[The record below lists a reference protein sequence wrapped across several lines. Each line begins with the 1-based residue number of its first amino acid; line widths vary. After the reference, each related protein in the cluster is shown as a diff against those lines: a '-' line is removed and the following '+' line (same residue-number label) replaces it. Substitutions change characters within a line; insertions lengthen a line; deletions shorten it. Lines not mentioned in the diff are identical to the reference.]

1 MYAIIDVETTGLRAA
16 SEKIIDIAVI
26 IHDGEKI
33 VDEFQSLVNPERTIP
48 SNITRLTGISNEM
61 VQDAPKFWEI
71 AREIVMLTRNKTFVA
86 HNVNFDY
93 SFVRNEFAELGYTFK
108 RPKQCT
114 VRLSRKLLP
123 RRSSYSLGNICHEL
137 GFENE
142 SRHRAYG
149 DAKATALLF
158 GHLMQLEKQST
169 GKKTA
174 RGLEGLDMI
183 RELPAQTGVYYFLNQ
198 QGDTL
203 YIGKSKN
210 IRSRILSHFQDARTR
225 KSRNMLEQIYDVSFE
240 LTGSELIALLKESHE
255 IKIHKPIFN
264 KKQRRGSTDFG
275 VFFYK
280 DSDGYIRFRVDRNR
294 GEEGLLVAFPSHRQ
308 AREYLFALCEQNDLC
323 QKLCGL
329 YESAGACFYYHV
341 HQCRGACIGAEKP
354 DEYNTRAAKAI
365 EHLNLKYSNF
375 FIVEPGRHRG
385 EKAIVQVENNRY
397 KGYGYLDHQQQANLE
412 MLQDVINHYP
422 DNQDIQ
428 RILRNYLRNGND
440 VELLPY

>member
-16 SEKIIDIAVI
+16 SEKIIDVAVI

-33 VDEFQSLVNPERTIP
+33 VDEFQSLVNPERIIP

-61 VQDAPKFWEI
+61 VRDAPKFWEI
-71 AREIVMLTRNKTFVA
+71 AREVVLMTQDKTFVA

-93 SFVRNEFAELGYTFK
+93 RFVRKEFAELGYSFK

-114 VRLSRKLLP
+114 VQLSRKLMP
-123 RRSSYSLGNICHEL
+123 GRSSYSLGNICRDL

-158 GHLMQLEKQST
+158 AHLMQLQKDSM
-169 GKKTA
+169 TA
-174 RGLEGLDMI
+174 GSAGGLNGLDII
-183 RELPAQTGVYYFLNQ
+183 RDLPSQIGVYYFLNN
-198 QGDTL
+198 QGDTI

-255 IKIHKPIFN
+255 IKVHKPIFN
-264 KKQRRGSTDFG
+264 KKQRRGSTDYG
-275 VFFYK
+275 VFFYR
-280 DSDGYIRFRVDRNR
+280 DPNDYIRFRVDRNK

-308 AREYLFALCEQNDLC
+308 AREYLFQLCEQNNLC

-341 HQCRGACIGAEKP
+341 HQCRGACTGKEKP
-354 DEYNTRAAKAI
+354 QEYNARAAKAI
-365 EHLNLKYSNF
+365 EHLNLKYSSF
-375 FIVEPGRHRG
+375 FIIEPGRRPG

-397 KGYGYLDHQQQANLE
+397 QGYGYLDDQQQADLE
-412 MLQDVINHYP
+412 MLRDVIHHYP

>member
-33 VDEFQSLVNPERTIP
+33 VDEFQSLVNPERIIP

-71 AREIVMLTRNKTFVA
+71 AREIVQMTQDKTFVA

-93 SFVRNEFAELGYTFK
+93 SFVRKEFAELGYTYK
-108 RPKQCT
+108 RTRQCT
-114 VRLSRKLLP
+114 VRLSRKLMP
-123 RRSSYSLGNICHEL
+123 GRSSYSLGNICRDL
-137 GFENE
+137 GLENE

-158 GHLMQLEKQST
+158 THLMQLQKQKSPEDCA
-169 GKKTA
+169 G
-174 RGLEGLDMI
+174 GHNGLDI
-183 RELPAQTGVYYFLNQ
+183 LRDLPAKTGVYYFLNN
-198 QGDTL
+198 QGDTI

-210 IRSRILSHFQDARTR
+210 IRSRILSHFQDARSR

-240 LTGSELIALLKESHE
+240 LTGSELVALLKESHE
-255 IKIHKPIFN
+255 IKIHKPVFN
-264 KKQRRGSTDFG
+264 KKQRRGSTEFG

-280 DSDGYIRFRVDRNR
+280 DASGYIRFRVDRNR
-294 GEEGLLVAFPSHRQ
+294 GEQGLLVAFPSHRQ
-308 AREYLFALCEQNDLC
+308 AREYLFNLCEQNNLC

-329 YESAGACFYYHV
+329 YDSAGACFYYHV
-341 HQCRGACIGAEKP
+341 HQCRGACIGRESP
-354 DEYNTRAAKAI
+354 GDYNHRASRAI

-375 FIVEPGRHRG
+375 FIVEPGRHPE

-397 KGYGYLDHQQQANLE
+397 LGYGYLDEQQQADLE
-412 MLQDVINHYP
+412 MLREAIQHYP

-428 RILRNYLRNGND
+428 RILRNYLRNGNQA
-440 VELLPY
+440 EILPY

>member
-33 VDEFQSLVNPERTIP
+33 VDEYQSLVNPERIIP

-71 AREIVMLTRNKTFVA
+71 ARDIVLMTQDKTFVA

-93 SFVRNEFAELGYTFK
+93 RFVRKEFAELGYTFN
-108 RPKQCT
+108 RTKQCT
-114 VRLSRKLLP
+114 VRLSRKLMP
-123 RRSSYSLGNICHEL
+123 GRSSYSLGNICRDL

-158 GHLMQLEKQST
+158 THLMQLQKQD
-169 GKKTA
+169 A
-174 RGLEGLDMI
+174 DQQNGLDI
-183 RELPAQTGVYYFLNQ
+183 LRNLPAKTGVYYFLND
-198 QGDTL
+198 QGDTI

-210 IRSRILSHFQDARTR
+210 IRSRVQSHFQDARTR
-225 KSRNMLEQIYDVSFE
+225 KSRNMLEQIYDISFE
-240 LTGSELIALLKESHE
+240 LTGSELVALLKESHE
-255 IKIHKPIFN
+255 IKVHKPVFN
-264 KKQRRGSTDFG
+264 KRQRRGSTEFG
-275 VFFYK
+275 VFYYRDAK
-280 DSDGYIRFRVDRNR
+280 GYIRYRVDRNK

-308 AREYLFALCEQNDLC
+308 AREYLFQLCEQNNLC

-329 YESAGACFYYHV
+329 YDSAGACFYYHV
-341 HQCRGACIGAEKP
+341 HQCGGACIGKETP
-354 DEYNTRAAKAI
+354 DDYNQRAARAM
-365 EHLNLKYSNF
+365 EHLNLKYRNF
-375 FIVEPGRHRG
+375 FIVEPGRHSE
-385 EKAIVQVENNRY
+385 EKAVVQIENNRY
-397 KGYGYLDHQQQANLE
+397 LGYGYLDDQQPANLE
-412 MLQDVINHYP
+412 MLREAIQHYP

-428 RILRNYLRNGND
+428 RILRNYLSNGKQA
-440 VELLPY
+440 EILPY